1 MTQAGAGRET
11 LPARRAPA
19 VAMRERLPYLAF
31 RAGETL
37 TGLLPNRLV
46 DGIAATTGS
55 LILRLRPS
63 RFDGL
68 RDNLR
73 HVLPELGDRELE
85 RVVRANVRNLARSWA
100 DVLRMQHHPDF
111 LAARVFPVN
120 VENMTGPLERGR
132 GVVIVSL
139 HLGRWE
145 VGLAGWN
152 HRFGRMSLLAEAVEP
167 AELFEHI
174 LAARSAMGVTV
185 IPIDTA
191 AIRRSDD
198 PAEARRLGAAAIRDV
213 YRTLKANGMVA
224 MAMDRDLIG
233 NGTRL
238 PFFGAEASIPVGV
251 VEVAMR
257 TGAAIVPV
265 ILLRAG
271 DAVVAP
277 CWPEIEYDVAA
288 DRDTE
293 VKRVAAEVLRIFERV
308 IAEHPDQ
315 WHVLDPIWP
324 AVNPPSVEAGR

>member
-1 MTQAGAGRET
+1 MTDMGAGQET
-11 LPARRAPA
+11 LPSQRATA
-19 VAMRERLPYLAF
+19 VALSERFPYLAF
-31 RAGETL
+31 RAGEAL
-37 TGLLPNRLV
+37 AGVLPNRIV

-55 LILRLRPS
+55 VILRLRPA

-73 HVLPELGDRELE
+73 HVLPELSDRELE

-111 LAARVFPVN
+111 LASRVFPVN

-152 HRFGRMSLLAEAVEP
+152 HRFGRMSVLAEAVEP
-167 AELFEHI
+167 VELFEHI
-174 LAARSAMGVTV
+174 VAARGAMGVTV

-198 PAEARRLGAAAIRDV
+198 SAEARRLGAAAIREV

-233 NGTRL
+233 NGTPL
-238 PFFGAEASIPVGV
+238 PFFGAEAPIPIGV
-251 VEVAMR
+251 VEVAIR

-271 DAVVAP
+271 DSVVAP
-277 CWPEIEYDVAA
+277 CWPEITYDPHA
-288 DRDTE
+288 DRDAE
-293 VKRVAAEVLRIFERV
+293 VKRVAGEVLRIFEGV

-315 WHVLDPIWP
+315 WHVLDPIWAAAQP
-324 AVNPPSVEAGR
+324 ASSEDGR